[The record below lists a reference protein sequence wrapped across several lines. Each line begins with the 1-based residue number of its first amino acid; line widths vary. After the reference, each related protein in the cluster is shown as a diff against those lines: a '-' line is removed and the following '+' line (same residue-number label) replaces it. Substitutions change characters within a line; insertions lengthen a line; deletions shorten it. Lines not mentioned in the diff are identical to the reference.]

1 MLIFKENYET
11 QHSSDAKKI
20 YLKFKSGINASLAVR
35 GRPPLRIDRTEAYV
49 GVLIDDLT
57 TLGTSEPYRMFTSR

>member
-1 MLIFKENYET
+1 MKHNTALT
-11 QHSSDAKKI
+11 QKKI
-20 YLKFKSGINASLAVR
+20 ILYLKFKSGINASLAVR